1 MKNLQLIITLFCLAI
16 SAVVF
21 GQMPISIEFTNI
33 QPCINQSNGQIFAI
47 ASGGTQPYLY
57 KWSNGNQTSVVS
69 GLAPGIYTLTVTDLG
84 GKVLIAKD
92 TLKELAPINL
102 KIEASEPTI
111 CNNPVDILIT
121 VGGGVSS
128 FYYDWNN
135 GSTNKNKITTN
146 QAGGFVVTATS
157 NNGCQE
163 VSNTIDLK
171 KSIDF
176 TYKVTPVLSG
186 SAGKIEITTINGL
199 AIPPNKY
206 TIYMYAP
213 GSNVGILPD
222 NNNSFTANKAGNY
235 TIKVSDNL
243 CSETKIISVNDEGL
257 KVNIKTTKSDCNK
270 ANGSADIFVSGGQ
283 PPYAYKW
290 SNGVFTPPID
300 KLGFGKYSVTI
311 TSADSQ
317 VKVVDI
323 EILGNLKLDVEKI
336 SPCDATEGSL
346 DVKSVSGG
354 KAPYTYSWYNSTWA
368 NPITFPKIDSIK
380 FGSYTITV
388 SDANG
393 CSSKET
399 YEMSFY
405 KTLQVSTSNVFDGCP
420 TVKCNNGNGVPPY
433 TYKWSNGASTQSV
446 DTYKLLNINYTVTA
460 TDSKGCTGASSIFSG
475 IPSVFYNITTCGNV
489 AAVTSLCSLAKYTC
503 SWYSSV
509 LPNGTVTGN
518 TITFKPNTGYGIRIR
533 DILYNITY
541 DDTLYVKKITPCSN
555 FIKGNIFADVN
566 QNCQKEVGEKGL
578 SSRIVELQPGYSF
591 TTTDAKGNYS
601 FFATPGTYT
610 IGTEPKSLY
619 EAKCNP
625 PITVNLKDSA
635 TVDIP
640 LKINTLCPYL
650 NVDISTWILRPCQNN
665 TYTVN
670 YCNNGTALAK
680 NAYVT
685 LDLDKDLTY
694 TFSTIPLTKKVGQL
708 LTFEVGD
715 VAVGECKQFSV
726 TAYLECT
733 NNSVG
738 QTHCVKAHIFPD
750 SLCNS
755 PANPWS
761 GAKVEVTGKCDTKDV
776 ILTIKNT
783 GSKAMAA
790 TKNYL
795 IIEDEVIYKTGT
807 FKLNPNEAI
816 NVKMPANGKTYRIEA
831 EQELNFPT
839 EQSKPSA
846 WVEACGNNAKGK
858 FSIGY
863 VNKFPKDDADPF
875 TSIYCR
881 ESVASYD
888 PNEKIAFPSGA
899 AAQHFVLQNTD
910 IEYELHFQN
919 EGTDT
924 AFTVVLRDTLDKS
937 LNVNTLQTGASS
949 HSYTWKVSGNGILT
963 FTFDKINLT
972 TKKQNEPKSQGFVK
986 YRIAQNK
993 DNALGTVIKNRA
1005 GIYFDINPVIL
1016 TNTTT
1021 HTIGKDFLKVTGV
1034 NTPDFPDVK
1043 VRAYPNPFEQAV
1055 TFSIEN
1061 LENPSNETLHFYL
1074 FDFSGKVIK
1083 QAIFNENQLFLPREN
1098 ISNGVYFY
1106 QIKLGEKVVQ
1116 NGKLVAVE

>member
-1 MKNLQLIITLFCLAI
+1 MLSDLIFSKDKIDITDESYFTYPPSPCSGQLVPPNGTPPYTF
-16 SAVVF
+16 
-21 GQMPISIEFTNI
+21 ET
-33 QPCINQSNGQIFAI
+33 SNGKNSDIIGIF
-47 ASGGTQPYLY
+47 
-57 KWSNGNQTSVVS
+57 
-69 GLAPGIYTLTVTDLG
+69 DF
-84 GKVLIAKD
+84 
-92 TLKELAPINL
+92 
-102 KIEASEPTI
+102 
-111 CNNPVDILIT
+111 
-121 VGGGVSS
+121 SS
-128 FYYDWNN
+128 
-135 GSTNKNKITTN
+135 
-146 QAGGFVVTATS
+146 
-157 NNGCQE
+157 
-163 VSNTIDLK
+163 K
-171 KSIDF
+171 K
-176 TYKVTPVLSG
+176 PL
-186 SAGKIEITTINGL
+186 
-199 AIPPNKY
+199 
-206 TIYMYAP
+206 
-213 GSNVGILPD
+213 
-222 NNNSFTANKAGNY
+222 
-235 TIKVSDNL
+235 TIKVKDSKGCEGNL
-243 CSETKIISVNDEGL
+243 TLNYDYPPGIKLITCEG
-257 KVNIKTTKSDCNK
+257 T
-270 ANGSADIFVSGGQ
+270 A
-283 PPYAYKW
+283 
-290 SNGVFTPPID
+290 
-300 KLGFGKYSVTI
+300 SVT
-311 TSADSQ
+311 T
-317 VKVVDI
+317 
-323 EILGNLKLDVEKI
+323 E
-336 SPCDATEGSL
+336 CDDKTN
-346 DVKSVSGG
+346 
-354 KAPYTYSWYNSTWA
+354 Y
-368 NPITFPKIDSIK
+368 
-380 FGSYTITV
+380 SYT
-388 SDANG
+388 
-393 CSSKET
+393 
-399 YEMSFY
+399 
-405 KTLQVSTSNVFDGCP
+405 
-420 TVKCNNGNGVPPY
+420 
-433 TYKWSNGASTQSV
+433 WSNGA
-446 DTYKLLNINYTVTA
+446 
-460 TDSKGCTGASSIFSG
+460 TGSSIKNV
-475 IPSVFYNITTCGNV
+475 PNGNYSMTLTNTKTLV
-489 AAVTSLCSLAKYTC
+489 KYSEFFTIHDSELCSSYI
-503 SWYSSV
+503 S
-509 LPNGTVTGN
+509 
-518 TITFKPNTGYGIRIR
+518 GY
-533 DILYNITY
+533 
-541 DDTLYVKKITPCSN
+541 VSH
-555 FIKGNIFADVN
+555 DVN
-566 QNCQKEVGEKGL
+566 NNCKKDNSEVGL
-578 SSRIVELQPGYSF
+578 SNRIVEILPGPTYA
-591 TTTDAKGNYS
+591 TTDKDGFFLAFANNGNY
-601 FFATPGTYT
+601 TLTT
-610 IGTEPKSLY
+610 KPKNSY
-619 EAKCNP
+619 EAACLP
-625 PITVNLKDSA
+625 PIPVSLANSA

-650 NVDISTWILRPCQNN
+650 NVDISTWILRRCQNN

-680 NAYVT
+680 NVYVT

-694 TFSTIPLTKKVGQL
+694 KSASISLTKKVGQL
-708 LTFEVGD
+708 LTFDVGD

-750 SLCNS
+750 SLCNP

-816 NVKMPANGKTYRIEA
+816 DVKMPANGKTYRIEA

-846 WVEACGNNAKGK
+846 WVEACGNNAQGK

-972 TKKQNEPKSQGFVK
+972 TKKQDEPKSQGFVK

-1034 NTPDFPDVK
+1034 NTPDFPNVK
-1043 VRAYPNPFEQAV
+1043 VKVYPNPFESAV

-1074 FDFSGKVIK
+1074 FNFNGKIVK
-1083 QAIFNENQLFLPREN
+1083 QAVFNENKLFLQREN
-1098 ISNGVYFY
+1098 IQNGVYFY